1 MKIGDA
7 IRIVRREQGAT
18 LEKIALAA
26 GTDAANL
33 SRIERGKQGFTPEM
47 IGRISKALKLPVSA
61 LYSRVEQASP
71 VYRVEP
77 VGSNPEAKAGTR
89 GSTEKFPVA
98 ELFESQFGKLSYENQ
113 RLVLEFVK
121 TLLKWQ
127 KECRA
132 DKPDGTK
139 AGVRRGARKT

>member
-7 IRIVRREQGAT
+7 IRTVRQEQGAT

-47 IGRISKALKLPVSA
+47 IERISKALRMPVSA

-77 VGSNPEAKAGTR
+77 VDGSSEAKAGTGR
-89 GSTEKFPVA
+89 STEKFPVA
-98 ELFESQFGKLSYENQ
+98 ELFESQFGKLSSENQ

-121 TLLKWQ
+121 TLSKWQ
-127 KECRA
+127 KQCRA

-139 AGVRRGARKT
+139 AGAPRGARKK

>member
-7 IRIVRREQGAT
+7 IRTVRQEQGAT

-47 IGRISKALKLPVSA
+47 IARISMALKLPVSA
-61 LYSRVEQASP
+61 LYARVEQATA

-77 VGSNPEAKAGTR
+77 VDRGVERFPE
-89 GSTEKFPVA
+89 A
-98 ELFESQFGKLSYENQ
+98 ELFASRFGQLSFENQ
-113 RLVLEFVK
+113 HLVMEFVK

-127 KECRA
+127 KQCLAEQ
-132 DKPDGTK
+132 PETTK
-139 AGVRRGARKT
+139 AVVRRGARKK

>member
-7 IRIVRREQGAT
+7 IRTVRLEQGAT

-47 IGRISKALKLPVSA
+47 IARISTALKLPVSA
-61 LYSRVEQASP
+61 LYSRVEQATAA
-71 VYRVEP
+71 YRVAP
-77 VGSNPEAKAGTR
+77 VNESA
-89 GSTEKFPVA
+89 EKFPEA
-98 ELFESQFGKLSYENQ
+98 ELFASRFGQLNSENQ
-113 RLVLEFVK
+113 HLVLEFVK

-127 KECRA
+127 KQCLVEQPETA
-132 DKPDGTK
+132 GT
-139 AGVRRGARKT
+139 AVRRSAGKK

>member
-7 IRIVRREQGAT
+7 IRTVRREQGAT

-47 IGRISKALKLPVSA
+47 IARISKALKLPVSA
-61 LYSRVEQASP
+61 LYSRVEQASA
-71 VYRVEP
+71 VYRVES
-77 VGSNPEAKAGTR
+77 VDR
-89 GSTEKFPVA
+89 GNSEKFPVA
-98 ELFESQFGKLSYENQ
+98 ELFESQFGKLSSENQ
-113 RLVLEFVK
+113 HLVLEFVK
-121 TLLKWQ
+121 TLLQWQ
-127 KECRA
+127 KQCLA

-139 AGVRRGARKT
+139 TGAPRGARKT